1 LALSKATWNDSPSRK
16 AFCFSGKQSKGR
28 EPRGHDALIDFVP
41 IARNL
46 PAHQLE
52 MRFTRD
58 SHAA

>member
-16 AFCFSGKQSKGR
+16 AFCFSGS